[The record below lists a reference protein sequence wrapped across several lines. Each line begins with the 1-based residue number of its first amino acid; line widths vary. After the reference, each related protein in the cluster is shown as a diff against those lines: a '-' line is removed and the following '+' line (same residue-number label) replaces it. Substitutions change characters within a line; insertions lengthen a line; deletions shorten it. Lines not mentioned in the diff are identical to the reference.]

1 MEFVA
6 KGAKSHTARRQ
17 FSQTQREEGDTSASP
32 PPGKRPWCIIAG
44 WGNTESLMSQGYGKS
59 HATLRVW
66 FWRAERFFHTRMREL
81 RAIVKALVS
90 TKHPFLVHI
99 IPIRRCNLACTYCNE
114 FDDFS
119 PPVDLQEMK
128 KRLDILADMGTSII
142 TISGGEPL
150 LHPELDE
157 IIRHI
162 RKRGMI
168 AGMITNGFLLTK
180 ERIEQLNRAGL
191 EHLQISIDNTRPD
204 EVSKKSLKTLDQKIE
219 LLAKHAYFQVNINS
233 VLGSGVKDPEDALKI
248 AHRAVDLGLTS
259 TVGIIHDHDGQLKP
273 LGPREV
279 EIFEEIMSLS
289 KRSFSRFNDFQHNV
303 ARGKEHNWRC
313 RSGSRYLYI
322 CEDGLVHWCSQQ
334 RGYPG
339 IPLAQYTPEMRQ
351 REFLTSKYCAPLCT
365 VSCVQQVGM
374 LDNWRA
380 PQNLKP
386 VPIAAPA
393 PQPELVQIAQAR
405 SDS

>member
-1 MEFVA
+1 
-6 KGAKSHTARRQ
+6 
-17 FSQTQREEGDTSASP
+17 
-32 PPGKRPWCIIAG
+32 
-44 WGNTESLMSQGYGKS
+44 MSSGFGKS
-59 HATLRVW
+59 HASLKVW
-66 FWRAERFFHTRMREL
+66 FWRALRFFHTRAREL
-81 RAIVKALVS
+81 RAIAKAVLS

-99 IPIRRCNLACTYCNE
+99 IPTRRCNLACTYCNE

-119 PPVDLQEMK
+119 NPVPLQEMK

-162 RKRGMI
+162 RQRGMI
-168 AGMITNGFLLTK
+168 AGMITNGFLLTQK
-180 ERIEQLNRAGL
+180 RIEELNRAGL
-191 EHLQISIDNTRPD
+191 EYLQISIDNTMPD
-204 EVSKKSLKTLDQKIE
+204 EVSKKSLKTLDQKLE
-219 LLAKHAYFQVNINS
+219 LLARYAYFHVNINS
-233 VLGSGVKDPEDALKI
+233 VLGSGVKDPEDALRI

-259 TVGIIHDHDGQLKP
+259 TVGIIHDHNGQLKP
-273 LGPREV
+273 LGPREI
-279 EIFEEIMSLS
+279 EIFEEIMTLS
-289 KRSFSRFNDFQHNV
+289 KRSFSRFNHFQHNV

-313 RSGSRYLYI
+313 RSGSRYLYV

-339 IPLAQYTPEMRQ
+339 IPLEKYTPEMRH
-351 REFLTSKYCAPLCT
+351 REFLTEKFCAPLCT
-365 VSCVQQVGM
+365 VSCVQQVSM

-386 VPIAAPA
+386 MPMAPPA
-393 PQPELVQIAQAR
+393 TQPELVQIASSR

>member
-1 MEFVA
+1 
-6 KGAKSHTARRQ
+6 
-17 FSQTQREEGDTSASP
+17 
-32 PPGKRPWCIIAG
+32 
-44 WGNTESLMSQGYGKS
+44 MSQGYGKS
-59 HATLRVW
+59 HATVKVW
-66 FWRAERFFHTRMREL
+66 FWRAERFFHTRVREL

-99 IPIRRCNLACTYCNE
+99 IPTRRCNLACTYCNE
-114 FDDFS
+114 YDDFS
-119 PPVDLQEMK
+119 PPVAVEEMK
-128 KRLDILADMGTSII
+128 KRLDLLADMGTSII

-168 AGMITNGFLLTK
+168 AGMITNGFLLTQK
-180 ERIEQLNRAGL
+180 RIEELNRAGL
-191 EHLQISIDNTRPD
+191 EHLQISIDNTKPD
-204 EVSKKSLKTLDQKIE
+204 DVSLKSLKTLDQKLE
-219 LLAKHAYFQVNINS
+219 LLAKYAYFQVNINS
-233 VLGSGVKDPEDALKI
+233 VLGSGVRDPEDALRI

-259 TVGIIHDHDGQLKP
+259 TVGIIHDNNGQLKP
-273 LGPREV
+273 LGPREI
-279 EIFEEIMSLS
+279 EIFEEIMTLS

-303 ARGKEHNWRC
+303 ARAKEHNWRC

-322 CEDGLVHWCSQQ
+322 CVDGLVHWCSQQ

-339 IPLAQYTPEMRQ
+339 IPLAQYTPEMRH
-351 REFLTSKYCAPLCT
+351 REFYTEKFCAARCT
-365 VSCVQQVGM
+365 VSCVQQVGI

-386 VPIAAPA
+386 TPMTPPA
-393 PQPELVQIAQAR
+393 PQPQLVQIGQAR